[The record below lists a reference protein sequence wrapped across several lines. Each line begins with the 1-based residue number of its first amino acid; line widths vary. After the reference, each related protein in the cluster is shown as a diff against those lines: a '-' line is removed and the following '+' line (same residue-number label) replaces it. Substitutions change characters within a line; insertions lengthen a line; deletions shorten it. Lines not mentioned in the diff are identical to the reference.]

1 MKLHK
6 PLNDGLIPNH
16 PDMSTKTF
24 TQTIL
29 MDSKNRRNEASN
41 GLCCIS
47 LMLGA
52 SNEKKSA
59 CTNNT
64 RNIANMRNNSMFD
77 CLASAVTCPFLF
89 RNIFLLNL
97 PTYLFASAR
106 SSLSQPIKYIDSP
119 DVTIETIPTVKSLAN
134 RPSIN
139 K

>member
-29 MDSKNRRNEASN
+29 MDSKSRRNEASK

-47 LMLGA
+47 LMLGVP
-52 SNEKKSA
+52 NEKKSA

-64 RNIANMRNNSMFD
+64 RNIANIRNNSMFD
-77 CLASAVTCPFLF
+77 SLIV
-89 RNIFLLNL
+89 FLLPVVVICAGVYFL
-97 PTYLFASAR
+97 Y
-106 SSLSQPIKYIDSP
+106 Y
-119 DVTIETIPTVKSLAN
+119 
-134 RPSIN
+134 
-139 K
+139 